1 MENVLP
7 LVESSTQAK
16 TNILLTLIMPKPI
29 SIFHECKVIVI
40 IICICVFIHK
50 INKVSFNISYSLL
63 KGFPFRS
70 TLILNPTILLFC
82 YLIEAI
88 SSFKSLITLV
98 RSSSCWEKACIWKV
112 FFAFSG
118 RLEIFRNLW
127 LCKNLLV
134 AIKIYTHTSFFQTIQ
149 GFSLNCSQALHQ
161 SQWLS

>member
-63 KGFPFRS
+63 NRVFLFDQPLS
-70 TLILNPTILLFC
+70 LIQPSYYFV
-82 YLIEAI
+82 I
-88 SSFKSLITLV
+88 SSKPYHLSNPWSPQSEAQVVGRKL
-98 RSSSCWEKACIWKV
+98 
-112 FFAFSG
+112 AFE
-118 RLEIFRNLW
+118 RCFL
-127 LCKNLLV
+127 LLV
-134 AIKIYTHTSFFQTIQ
+134 ADSRFSEIFDSVKIY
-149 GFSLNCSQALHQ
+149 
-161 SQWLS
+161 